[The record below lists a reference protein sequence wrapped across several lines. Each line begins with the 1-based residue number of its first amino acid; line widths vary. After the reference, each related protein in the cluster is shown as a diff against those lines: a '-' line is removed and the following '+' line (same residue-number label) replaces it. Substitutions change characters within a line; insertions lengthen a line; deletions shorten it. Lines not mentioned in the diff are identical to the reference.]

1 MYYYINVHSAF
12 NQKRNEAMKE
22 RKRGPT
28 ILVTGNNQTGK
39 STLCRIL
46 ANYSLRLGWRTLLC
60 DIDVNSNEISPPG
73 CIAAAAIDES
83 LPNDDLVQN
92 SLCFF
97 HGTTN
102 PDKTLELYDR
112 QI

>member
-12 NQKRNEAMKE
+12 NQKRNDAMKE
-22 RKRGPT
+22 KKRGPT

-46 ANYSLRLGWRTLLC
+46 ANYSLRLGWRTLFC

-112 QI
+112 